1 MSWNSPLLFCLA
13 LAGCAGPGTGW
24 DRASDLSV
32 YASAHAYAR
41 IALEQQVL
49 CGGDSPE
56 DARAG
61 FERQFAGRNAVV
73 RAALVARHGEAALDR
88 ASRHFVKRV
97 SCGDVPDFQWGHRYE
112 DLLRLLENRLEI
124 MPERGG

>member
-1 MSWNSPLLFCLA
+1 MSSKSSLLFCIA

-24 DRASDLSV
+24 NRASDLSV

-49 CGGDSPE
+49 CGGDSPAA
-56 DARAG
+56 ARAS
-61 FERQFAGRNAVV
+61 FERTYAGRNAAV
-73 RAALVARHGEAALDR
+73 RAALVSHYGEAALEQ

-97 SCGDVPDFQWGHRYE
+97 SCGDVPDFQWADRYE
-112 DLLRLLENRLEI
+112 RMLRLLENRLEI

>member
-1 MSWNSPLLFCLA
+1 MSWKAALPLGIA

-24 DRASDLSV
+24 NRASDLSI

-56 DARAG
+56 STRAS
-61 FERQFAGRNAVV
+61 FERQYAGRNAAI
-73 RAALVARHGEAALDR
+73 RAALAAHYGEAALDR

>member
-1 MSWNSPLLFCLA
+1 MSARTLLLSCA
-13 LAGCAGPGTGW
+13 LLGGCAGPGSGW
-24 DRASDLSV
+24 SRASDLSV

-56 DARAG
+56 AARTG
-61 FERQFAGRNAVV
+61 FERHYALRNAAV
-73 RAALVARHGEAALDR
+73 REALVAQYGEAAIDQ
-88 ASRHFVKRV
+88 ASRHYVKRV

-112 DLLRLLENRLEI
+112 ELLRILENRLEI